1 MTVEMKQG
9 AYYRRRD
16 GALVGPAE
24 YVDGLVFPWRVSGVY
39 YTSSGRSLTNGN
51 EPSHLDL
58 VELVSYKEAPDD
70 ERLHQSGA
78 CGACGRPTK
87 RETLEKAID
96 AVADRGLN
104 YGSPEDNFNR
114 IARRWQ
120 LHFLNR
126 YGIEVTVDAHD
137 VAQMMVDMKLA
148 RLENQPR
155 HEDSWVDIA
164 GYAACG
170 NNLP

>member
-24 YVDGLVFPWRVSGVY
+24 YVGGSVFPWRVSDVY
-39 YTSSGRSLTNGN
+39 YTSSGRLYTNDD
-51 EPSHLDL
+51 PSPLDL
-58 VELVSYKEAPDD
+58 VKLVFCKEAPDD
-70 ERLHQSGA
+70 ERLHQSSA
-78 CGACGRPTK
+78 SGRPTK

-126 YGIEVTVDAHD
+126 YGIKVTVDAHD

>member
-16 GALVGPAE
+16 GKVVGPAVHE
-24 YVDGLVFPWRVSGVY
+24 ASSIDNSYPWRVGPGEYDDTGV
-39 YTSSGRSLTNGN
+39 SACCEAGA
-51 EPSHLDL
+51 PHDL
-58 VELVSYKEAPDD
+58 VELVYYKEAPDD
-70 ERLHQSGA
+70 ERLHQSSAG
-78 CGACGRPTK
+78 GRPTK

-126 YGIEVTVDAHD
+126 YGVNVTVDAHD

-148 RLENQPR
+148 RLENQPH

>member
-24 YVDGLVFPWRVSGVY
+24 YVGGPVFPWRVSDVY
-39 YTSSGRSLTNGN
+39 YTSSGRLYTNDD
-51 EPSHLDL
+51 PSPLDL
-58 VELVSYKEAPDD
+58 VKLVFCKGAPDD
-70 ERLHQSGA
+70 ERLHQSSAG
-78 CGACGRPTK
+78 GRPTK

-126 YGIEVTVDAHD
+126 YGVNVTVDAHD

-148 RLENQPR
+148 RLENQPH